1 MSEVDRTVSEVLG
14 AVIDYLEFIT
24 KQNPNDADLGGEVR
38 KFTKSL
44 LEIEEIKEIRNKY
57 RNYE

>member
-1 MSEVDRTVSEVLG
+1 VVSKVDSTTALL
-14 AVIDYLEFIT
+14 AVIDYLLIAT

-38 KFTKSL
+38 KFTKEL
-44 LEIEEIKEIRNKY
+44 NKIRNKY